1 MDVME
6 YDYSDA
12 EPTTYG
18 YLNDDKTP
26 AETLAD
32 NPDATWSGIELY
44 RAVADAMAAIG
55 ADASNINIEFNTRNY
70 ALEGFEITAANVDGN
85 IVISADK
92 GNEHASA
99 TLNENNEFVF
109 TESTTKG
116 IIAKEQVLLW

>member
-18 YLNDDKTP
+18 YLNEDKTP
-26 AETLAD
+26 AETLAE

-92 GNEHASA
+92 DNE
-99 TLNENNEFVF
+99 
-109 TESTTKG
+109 
-116 IIAKEQVLLW
+116 Q